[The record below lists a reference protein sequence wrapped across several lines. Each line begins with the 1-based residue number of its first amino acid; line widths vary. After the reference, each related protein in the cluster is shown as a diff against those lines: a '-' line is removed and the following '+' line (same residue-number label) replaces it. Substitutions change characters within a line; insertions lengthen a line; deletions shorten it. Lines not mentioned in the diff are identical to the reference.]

1 MEGKTKHALITC
13 DFPLLALVTGT
24 CSEIWLVD
32 LTMCEEY
39 WNQSYN
45 AYVLSLVVFP
55 VVLTAADVI
64 ELRACV
70 LALGEPLHELP
81 DDVLGLGPEVVGGRA
96 EDKLGSLCRL
106 DDGELFVLAPR
117 LLAGAVFCVVL
128 LEAPVQHKNQPSS
141 RARTS
146 TINLKQSL

>member
-1 MEGKTKHALITC
+1 M
-13 DFPLLALVTGT
+13 
-24 CSEIWLVD
+24 
-32 LTMCEEY
+32 
-39 WNQSYN
+39 
-45 AYVLSLVVFP
+45 VFP

-106 DDGELFVLAPR
+106 DDGELFVLPPR

-128 LEAPVQHKNQPSS
+128 LDAPVQHKKSAKFKSKN
-141 RARTS
+141 
-146 TINLKQSL
+146 INPLNPNIKIQILICYPYTFSIETVGRIC

>member
-1 MEGKTKHALITC
+1 MFL
-13 DFPLLALVTGT
+13 
-24 CSEIWLVD
+24 
-32 LTMCEEY
+32 
-39 WNQSYN
+39 
-45 AYVLSLVVFP
+45 P
-55 VVLTAADVI
+55 VVLTAADVT

-106 DDGELFVLAPR
+106 DEGELFVLAPR

-128 LEAPVQHKNQPSS
+128 LDAPVLHKNQPI
-141 RARTS
+141 RARTL
-146 TINLKQSL
+146 TINLKQSLYSGTSI

>member
-1 MEGKTKHALITC
+1 
-13 DFPLLALVTGT
+13 
-24 CSEIWLVD
+24 
-32 LTMCEEY
+32 
-39 WNQSYN
+39 
-45 AYVLSLVVFP
+45 VVFP
-55 VVLTAADVI
+55 VVLTAADVT

-81 DDVLGLGPEVVGGRA
+81 DDVLGLEPEIVGGRA

-106 DDGELFVLAPR
+106 DDGELFVLPR

-128 LEAPVQHKNQPSS
+128 LDAPVQHKNQPSL
-141 RARTS
+141 RARTL

>member
-1 MEGKTKHALITC
+1 M
-13 DFPLLALVTGT
+13 
-24 CSEIWLVD
+24 
-32 LTMCEEY
+32 
-39 WNQSYN
+39 
-45 AYVLSLVVFP
+45 VFP

-81 DDVLGLGPEVVGGRA
+81 DDVLGLEPEVVGGRA

-106 DDGELFVLAPR
+106 DDGELFVLPPR

-128 LEAPVQHKNQPSS
+128 LDAPVQHKNQPSL
-141 RARTS
+141 RTRTL